1 MPLRLLH
8 ISCLD
13 ERLLHKVSN
22 HPVHI
27 MNSEGGVS
35 PSSFIPFCI
44 FGSNMTALGRN
55 TAEFSVPVCNIFEA
69 KVHNE
74 QLCYEVDLELL
85 NDDDDMNHQLK
96 DGLLLI
102 LDFNED
108 IQTDIADE
116 QFMNYEERN
125 YFYSNEEISVQIHL
139 DTISIFI

>member
-1 MPLRLLH
+1 MT

-13 ERLLHKVSN
+13 ERLLQKVFN

-27 MNSEGGVS
+27 LNSEGGVS

-69 KVHNE
+69 RVKND

-85 NDDDDMNHQLK
+85 KDDDDMNHQLK
-96 DGLLLI
+96 DGLVLI

-108 IQTDIADE
+108 MQTDIVDE
-116 QFMNYEERN
+116 QVLNDEERN
-125 YFYSNEEISVQIHL
+125 YFHSNEEISVQIHL